1 MKNVVKLDN
10 YFAPEELEA
19 ALEKFVYRYN
29 NERYHESLNNLTPAD
44 VYFGRGELIVLLN
57 IKIVSKFDSI
67 SKERSLNSEVSL
79 LNNSISV
86 LEFFR

>member
-44 VYFGRGELIVLLN
+44 VYFGRG
-57 IKIVSKFDSI
+57 
-67 SKERSLNSEVSL
+67 
-79 LNNSISV
+79 
-86 LEFFR
+86 